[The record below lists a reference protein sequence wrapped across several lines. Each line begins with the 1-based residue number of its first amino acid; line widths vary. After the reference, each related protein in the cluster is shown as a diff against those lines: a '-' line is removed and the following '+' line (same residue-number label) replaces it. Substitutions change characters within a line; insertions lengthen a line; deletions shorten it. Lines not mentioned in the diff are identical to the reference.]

1 MPNWLLSWVM
11 PIVIQA
17 LTPVI
22 TELVK
27 KVADWLGHQLP
38 GAVVV
43 SIAAGVGEA
52 INQVQAGATGVPLPP
67 GMSGLIAVALNE
79 LKRDLQNR

>member
-1 MPNWLLSWVM
+1 MPKWLLSWIT

-17 LTPVI
+17 LTPVVV
-22 TELVK
+22 ELVK
-27 KVADWLGHQLP
+27 KVADWLGKQLP

-43 SIAAGVGEA
+43 SLAAGIGEA
-52 INQVQAGATGVPLPP
+52 INQLQSNATGVPLPP

-79 LKRDLQNR
+79 LKNDLKAS

>member
-1 MPNWLLSWVM
+1 MPTWLLNWVL
-11 PIVIQA
+11 PLVLQA
-17 LTPVI
+17 ITPLV

-27 KVADWLGHQLP
+27 KVADWMGKQLP

-43 SIAAGVGEA
+43 SIAAGIGEA
-52 INQVQAGATGVPLPP
+52 VNQIQAGATGVPLPP

-79 LKRDLQNR
+79 LKNDLKAA

>member
-1 MPNWLLSWVM
+1 MPKWLLSWLM
-11 PIVIQA
+11 PIVLQA
-17 LTPVI
+17 LTPVV

-27 KVADWLGHQLP
+27 KLADWMGKQLP

-43 SIAAGVGEA
+43 SIAAGIGEA
-52 INQVQAGATGVPLPP
+52 INQLQSGVTGVPLPP

-79 LKRDLQNR
+79 LKNDLKTA